1 MQVKAP
7 QKIGPYTLRGTV
19 GDGAFSVVK
28 LAYNEELSQ
37 YFACKIV
44 PKSRLSTH
52 HLEKR
57 FEVEIRINQQ
67 MHHPGVVGLVDIL
80 KDAQN
85 YYVIMEFCPNGELF
99 QYIVDHG
106 RLSEEESKPKIRQI
120 LETLAYIQ
128 SMNVTHR
135 DLKPENILLDQY
147 GQLKISDFGLSR
159 FLDSNGLANTPCGS
173 PCYASPEC
181 ISGKPY
187 DGKTTDVWSCGV
199 ILYAMVTGQLP
210 WTKRNQTQ
218 LFEQIRHGEYTIPSY
233 ISYQCA
239 DFIRGLMTVDCKKRL
254 TIEQAFKHP
263 FLAATPPFNYQLSG
277 ITCFVSIKRVDE
289 FFGTDGETTVPKIG
303 TPLKRTNSQ
312 DQTSFGESV
321 KQLKKVE
328 PSGTASPATKVR
340 RRVVASAKAKE
351 QKEEKRTPRSE
362 RASAI
367 TAPTSAASRR
377 ASTHSSSSNTSSGRE
392 STRHYRV
399 AEPSANESKHRKIRV
414 PDVTE
419 VRPKSTAT
427 HKILKPK
434 PVSVRGVQ

>member
-7 QKIGPYTLRGTV
+7 SKIGPYTLRGTV

-28 LAYNEELSQ
+28 LAFNEELSQ
-37 YFACKIV
+37 YYACKIV

-67 MHHPGVVGLVDIL
+67 MHHPGIVGLVDIL
-80 KDAQN
+80 KDTLN

-106 RLSEEESKPKIRQI
+106 RLTEDEAKPKIRQI
-120 LETLAYIQ
+120 LEALQYIQ
-128 SMNVTHR
+128 SMNVAHR

-159 FLDSNGLANTPCGS
+159 FLDSNGLVNTPCGS

-210 WTKRNQTQ
+210 WTKRNQNQ

-233 ISYQCA
+233 ISHTCS
-239 DFIRGLMTVDCKKRL
+239 DFIRGLMTVDPKKRL
-254 TIEQAFKHP
+254 TIEQAFNHP
-263 FLAATPPFNYQLSG
+263 FLASTPK
-277 ITCFVSIKRVDE
+277 KRHA
-289 FFGTDGETTVPKIG
+289 
-303 TPLKRTNSQ
+303 L
-312 DQTSFGESV
+312 
-321 KQLKKVE
+321 
-328 PSGTASPATKVR
+328 
-340 RRVVASAKAKE
+340 
-351 QKEEKRTPRSE
+351 
-362 RASAI
+362 RASDSL
-367 TAPTSAASRR
+367 TSALYSQI
-377 ASTHSSSSNTSSGRE
+377 SCGSILSVT
-392 STRHYRV
+392 RV
-399 AEPSANESKHRKIRV
+399 AMNCL
-414 PDVTE
+414 T
-419 VRPKSTAT
+419 
-427 HKILKPK
+427 
-434 PVSVRGVQ
+434 